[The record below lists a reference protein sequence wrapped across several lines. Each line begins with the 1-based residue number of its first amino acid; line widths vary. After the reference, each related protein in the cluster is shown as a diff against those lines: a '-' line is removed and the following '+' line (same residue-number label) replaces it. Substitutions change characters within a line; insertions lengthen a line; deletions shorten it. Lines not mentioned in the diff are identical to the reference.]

1 MLAKNDLGSR
11 VVVRRFV
18 GFQDERPQ
26 FTDVLG
32 ELTGLSDT
40 ELSVTTSQ
48 GVVVVPL
55 AQVHRAKVVPAR
67 RGPTAREVAALEL
80 AAAEAWPAP
89 VREPLGDWWLRAA
102 DGYTGRANSA
112 LPVGDPGL
120 PLPRA
125 VDAVVDFYRER
136 GLPPQVDVP
145 LPLASA
151 VERELLARGWHVE
164 CTVQV
169 QTCPLDELIAAT
181 PDGAQFALADT
192 PSEQL
197 LAMIAG
203 SLGPLPD
210 AARHVLTA
218 VPGVVFA
225 QHFDEAG
232 ALLARARGTVTGAG
246 RWLGVFGVETSPAA
260 RRRGLAAASMGALA
274 RWAAAQGA
282 TDAFLQVNSPNT
294 GALALYAGL
303 GFTSHH
309 VYTRYQ
315 LR

>member
-1 MLAKNDLGSR
+1 MAKHDLGSR
-11 VVVRRFV
+11 VVVRRFA
-18 GFQDERPQ
+18 GFRDDRPQ

-32 ELTGLSDT
+32 ELTGLTDT
-40 ELSVTTSQ
+40 ELIVSTSQ

-89 VREPLGDWWLRAA
+89 VRELLGDWWLRAA
-102 DGYTGRANSA
+102 GGYTGRANSA

-120 PLPRA
+120 PLPAA
-125 VDAVVDFYRER
+125 VDAVVDFYRAQS
-136 GLPPQVDVP
+136 LPPQLDVP

-151 VERELLARGWHVE
+151 VERELLRRGWHAE
-164 CTVQV
+164 CTVLV

-181 PDGAQFALADT
+181 PDGERFALADT
-192 PSEQL
+192 PSEQFL
-197 LAMIAG
+197 TMIAG
-203 SLGPLPD
+203 TLGPLPD

-225 QHFDEAG
+225 QQFDDSGE
-232 ALLARARGTVTGAG
+232 LLARARGSVTGAG
-246 RWLGVFGVETSPAA
+246 RWLGVFGVETAAAA
-260 RRRGLAAASMGALA
+260 RRRGLAVAAMGALA

-294 GALALYAGL
+294 GAIALYERL
-303 GFTSHH
+303 GFTRHH
-309 VYTRYQ
+309 VYTRYR